1 MNLGVIFG
9 SIICSLRSPFFIL
22 LSFLPFFFYF
32 FIQFLDLLISF
43 SFITQIC
50 KPLEGRDD
58 SLFSFT
64 SHDSLIM

>member
-9 SIICSLRSPFFIL
+9 SIICSLRSHFFI

-58 SLFSFT
+58 TLFSFT
-64 SHDSLIM
+64 S